1 MKQKKAVVMVL
12 KLGLAVGL
20 LAYLVYQA
28 QGHQRL
34 DSLRKQP
41 KDWSL
46 LLGAGGCFL
55 VAVLLTF
62 VRWYALI
69 RTLGLPVRL
78 GDAMRLGFLGYAFNF
93 VSLGNVGGDFL
104 KAVFIAQRH
113 PGQRTE
119 AVATVVVDRLVGLY
133 ALFLLASGAIL
144 MAGFDRQATS
154 TPLTMICRTT
164 LWSTALCT
172 VALVVLL
179 AVRVGAGPAGQR
191 LSRLP
196 WVGRLPWIES
206 TLARLLSA
214 AAIYRRNLWVLVAA
228 TIGSLCVHSLFA
240 VGIYLIAR
248 GLPGAAPT
256 LIEHFLI
263 TPVSMVVGAVPITP
277 SGLGTFE
284 AALEYMYRF
293 VGNGDSG
300 PVASGSVVSGV
311 IVGLG
316 YRLIT
321 VLIAM
326 VGVCFYFARRGEVD
340 HALHDAESTEVAR

>member
-1 MKQKKAVVMVL
+1 MKQKKTVMAVL
-12 KLGLAVGL
+12 KICLAVGL
-20 LAYLVYQA
+20 LVYLVHQA
-28 QGHQRL
+28 QGHHGL
-34 DSLRKQP
+34 DSLREQP

-46 LLGAGGCFL
+46 LLGAGGCIL

-69 RTLGLPVRL
+69 RTLALPIRL

-93 VSLGNVGGDFL
+93 VSLGNVGGDFF

-113 PGQRTE
+113 PGRRTE

-133 ALFLLASGAIL
+133 ALFLLASGAIVI
-144 MAGFDRQATS
+144 AGFNRQAAG
-154 TPLTMICRTT
+154 TPLGMICRTT
-164 LWSTALCT
+164 LLSTALCT
-172 VALVVLL
+172 AALIVLL
-179 AVRVGAGPAGQR
+179 AVRVGDGPAGER
-191 LSRLP
+191 LSRIP
-196 WVGRLPWIES
+196 WIDKLPWIKT
-206 TLARLLSA
+206 TLAQLLSA
-214 AAIYRRNLWVLVAA
+214 AAIYRRNLSVLVAA
-228 TIGSLCVHSLFA
+228 TIVSLCVHSLFA

-256 LIEHFLI
+256 LAEHFLI

-284 AALEYMYRF
+284 ASLEYMYRF

-300 PVASGSVVSGV
+300 SVASSPVVSGV

-326 VGVCFYFARRGEVD
+326 VGVCFYFARRREVNR
-340 HALHDAESTEVAR
+340 ALHDADSAESL